1 MNFSVYKFQEHDNEF
16 YLYTISNLDDPELVL
31 QTIEFSITNEP
42 EKPINQYLMTVNFD
56 NVKIEKLSISLID
69 VINRSFPSDSKCM
82 NVSQDYI
89 SLIPPPKE
97 KKKREIKPKI
107 EKPEKQKKI

>member
-1 MNFSVYKFQEHDNEF
+1 MNLNVFEIQENDNEF
-16 YLYTISNLDDPELVL
+16 YFYTISNLDDTELVL

-56 NVKIEKLSISLID
+56 NVKIEKLSISPID
-69 VINRSFPSDSKCM
+69 VINRSFPFDSKCM

-89 SLIPPPKE
+89 SFIPPPKE
-97 KKKREIKPKI
+97 KKKSEIKPKA
-107 EKPEKQKKI
+107 EKP